1 LGLAGFVLPF
11 LFVYAPE
18 ILLIDGSVVEQWLT
32 FLGALLALI
41 AINMGLVGHAIGALS
56 KTQRVALVVAALA
69 VLQFTSKLS
78 LSGATVI
85 VAILVLQRFANAK
98 TK

>member
-11 LFVYAPE
+11 LFVYAPQ

-32 FLGALLALI
+32 FFGALLALV
-41 AINMGLVGHAIGALS
+41 AINMGLVGYAIGPLS
-56 KTQRVALVVAALA
+56 KTRRVALVVAAMA
-69 VLQFTSKLS
+69 VLQFTSKIS

-85 VAILVLQRFANAK
+85 VAILALQRLANAR
-98 TK
+98 TT